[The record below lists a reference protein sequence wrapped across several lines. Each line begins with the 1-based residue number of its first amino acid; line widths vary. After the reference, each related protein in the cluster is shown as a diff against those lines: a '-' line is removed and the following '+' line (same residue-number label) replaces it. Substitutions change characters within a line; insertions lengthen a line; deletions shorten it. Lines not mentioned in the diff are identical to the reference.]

1 MSFLPIDKIVPNP
14 LNPRK
19 NFEDESLKQLIES
32 IKNNGFRDFYPIVVR
47 PKGDKYEIV
56 IGERRFRA
64 AKVLNLK
71 KVPCIITEMG
81 DNDTLLEML
90 VENIVRE
97 NLSSIEKAEGM
108 KRLLNETLMKTKN
121 WGKWEKLNGCV
132 SLLRTMRKEEYDKK
146 LRVTTDEERKI
157 VEAICGKLGIS
168 WKTVDMHWFPLLGLP
183 DDLRDDVETGR
194 ITAVHAKKMKT
205 LDKEKRDE
213 IRKTLRE
220 RKLTTPQIDALI
232 NHYKN
237 PFTSQP
243 YILPPNVV
251 EVYDVQFDLN
261 NVLQVERLMKFLQ
274 ERISLLKK
282 KAELEKM
289 VAQHD
294 FYVKENMPILP
305 SFKRQVESAKSE
317 LEITSKELSRDASKK
332 K

>member
-1 MSFLPIDKIVPNP
+1 MSFLSIDKIVPNP

-32 IKNNGFRDFYPIVVR
+32 IKNNGFKDLYPIVVR
-47 PKGDKYEIV
+47 PKGDKYEII

-64 AKVLNLK
+64 AKILNLK

-90 VENIVRE
+90 VENIVRK
-97 NLSSIEKAEGM
+97 NLSSIEKAEGIR
-108 KRLLNETLMKTKN
+108 RLLDEMLMKTQN
-121 WGKWEKLNGCV
+121 WGKWKKLNGCV

-146 LRVTTDEERKI
+146 LKVTTEEERKI
-157 VEAICGKLGIS
+157 VESICGIFDIS

-194 ITAVHAKKMKT
+194 LNAVHAKKMKT

-220 RKLTTPQIDALI
+220 RKLTIPQIDTLI
-232 NHYKN
+232 NHYKKTS
-237 PFTSQP
+237 TSQP

-261 NVLQVERLMKFLQ
+261 NVSQVERLMKFLR

-282 KAELEKM
+282 KAELEKI

-294 FYVKENMPILP
+294 FYVEEHMPILP

-317 LEITSKELSRDASKK
+317 LEIISKEVSRDASK
-332 K
+332 